1 MMGSVEA
8 EKYCLKW
15 NDFTLNLSSAFNE
28 LRDDED
34 FFDITLLTEESE
46 IRCHKLI
53 LGACSPHFRAIIKR
67 LSAIQNP
74 AIYLRGVRHED
85 IKNILEFMYL
95 GEVSV
100 SQADLDSFLSVAQDL
115 CIKGLTQQDSSS
127 SQNRSQS
134 STPSGGTQHRFKRE
148 LNPVT
153 QPSNTFQNQQG
164 GGPPPTKKPRQNLPN
179 KNGDNAGA
187 SSSGASPIIPQTKRE
202 PKPEI
207 HEEIEVL
214 DDDDPSQLE
223 VEEYEDYYDDP
234 GPSGSGANAGAGGDL
249 EDDSQGYFEDNSNS
263 GQGAELGLVNLA
275 DGTAMCLRCN
285 KSFSSPAQAKIHFKE
300 VHATD
305 KNDRKFPCAI
315 CHKSFAVKRYLNNHI
330 RSQHG
335 LTPKLLQQNYVPS

>member
-1 MMGSVEA
+1 MMGSAEA

-223 VEEYEDYYDDP
+223 VEEYEDYYEDP

-249 EDDSQGYFEDNSNS
+249 EDDRKI
-263 GQGAELGLVNLA
+263 LGNTLVSWCP
-275 DGTAMCLRCN
+275 CLME
-285 KSFSSPAQAKIHFKE
+285 K
-300 VHATD
+300 
-305 KNDRKFPCAI
+305 
-315 CHKSFAVKRYLNNHI
+315 
-330 RSQHG
+330 
-335 LTPKLLQQNYVPS
+335 